1 MTTHAHHSERPPATP
16 LSSFESAG
24 ERTFPRPEAL
34 RPHLAVGLPH
44 ARNRY
49 SRITVLGI
57 RADITHC
64 NSSQVGDMP
73 ECGRVSHRRHHEPL
87 VERRS

>member
-1 MTTHAHHSERPPATP
+1 MTTHAHRSERPPATP

-34 RPHLAVGLPH
+34 RPHLAAGLPH

-57 RADITHC
+57 RARLTHC
-64 NSSQVGDMP
+64 NSSHGGDI
-73 ECGRVSHRRHHEPL
+73 VSCALSPSADMRRW
-87 VERRS
+87 SAA

>member
-1 MTTHAHHSERPPATP
+1 MTTHAHRSERPPATP

-57 RADITHC
+57 RAGITHC
-64 NSSQVGDMP
+64 NSSQSGDIT
-73 ECGRVSHRRHHEPL
+73 RRAYVAHRRHAQVL
-87 VERRS
+87 TRRR